1 MTIRLPLHILH
12 YTTLLVAVVIILIP
26 FYWLVLTSL
35 RPETLMFQV
44 PASFALQDL
53 TIKNYVSALQN
64 SNVVG
69 WLGNSLLLSFVID
82 AIVIT
87 IAGLAGYGFARFPFK
102 GNRILLLGI
111 LGSQMFPGI
120 LLAIPVFQIAG
131 WLGLLDTYTA
141 LVLVT
146 VSVQLPVGIWLF
158 RSFFL
163 SIPRELDEAA
173 LVDGCTPVSAFLR
186 IIFPLTAPGIAAVGL
201 FSFVG
206 SWNEYLL
213 PLIILTTPEKWTY
226 PLGLASFVGYYG
238 TDYGGI
244 LASSVLATL
253 PMVVVYLVFQRRLV
267 AGLTAGSIKG

>member
-1 MTIRLPLHILH
+1 MTIRLSLRLLH

-35 RPETLMFQV
+35 RPESLMFQI
-44 PASFALQDL
+44 PASFAFRDL
-53 TIKNYVSALQN
+53 TIKNYVSALNN
-64 SNVVG
+64 SNVVA

-82 AIVIT
+82 LIVIT

-102 GNRILLLGI
+102 GSRILLLGI

-131 WLGLLDTYTA
+131 WLGLLDSYTA

-146 VSVQLPVGIWLF
+146 VSLQLPVGIWLF

-253 PMVVVYLVFQRRLV
+253 PMVVAYLVFQRRLV
-267 AGLTAGSIKG
+267 AGLTAGSVKG

>member
-173 LVDGCTPVSAFLR
+173 LVDGCTPVSAFPR

>member
-1 MTIRLPLHILH
+1 MTIRLSLRLLH

-35 RPETLMFQV
+35 RPESLMFQI
-44 PASFALQDL
+44 PASFAFRDL
-53 TIKNYVSALQN
+53 TIKNYVSALNN
-64 SNVVG
+64 SNVVA

-82 AIVIT
+82 LIVIT

-102 GNRILLLGI
+102 GSRMLLLGI

-131 WLGLLDTYTA
+131 WLGLLDSYTA

-146 VSVQLPVGIWLF
+146 VSLQLPVGIWLF

-253 PMVVVYLVFQRRLV
+253 PMVVAYLVFQRRLV
-267 AGLTAGSIKG
+267 AGLTAGSVKG

>member
-131 WLGLLDTYTA
+131 WLGLLDTYT
-141 LVLVT
+141 
-146 VSVQLPVGIWLF
+146 
-158 RSFFL
+158 
-163 SIPRELDEAA
+163 
-173 LVDGCTPVSAFLR
+173 
-186 IIFPLTAPGIAAVGL
+186 
-201 FSFVG
+201 
-206 SWNEYLL
+206 
-213 PLIILTTPEKWTY
+213 
-226 PLGLASFVGYYG
+226 
-238 TDYGGI
+238 
-244 LASSVLATL
+244 
-253 PMVVVYLVFQRRLV
+253 
-267 AGLTAGSIKG
+267 